1 MQAVPPALV
10 FWDGASVLACDMTAT
25 GMADE
30 VLDVAVFFLSLMG
43 LNYREYLQEA
53 HRLLRYGGWLKVA
66 ESASRWGDNK
76 LEQLKGAILRNRY
89 PMGSRNSHEALEIA
103 AVTARTACTRARWR
117 R

>member
-1 MQAVPPALV
+1 VQAVPPALV
-10 FWDGASVLACDMTAT
+10 FWDGASVLACDMAAT

-43 LNYREYLQEA
+43 LIYREYLQEA

-76 LEQLKGAILRNRY
+76 LEQLKGAIC
-89 PMGSRNSHEALEIA
+89 GSGFSMVGKPTYKDRFIYLNAIKS
-103 AVTARTACTRARWR
+103 
-117 R
+117 